1 MDKEIIPT
9 DQIERG
15 ECSEIIIVS
24 GHEIAFGRTDSIEF
38 AIARVNRS
46 VGLKISELLSDGK
59 PRIVGIQITQTP
71 TAQGPLLHVPN
82 IEVKCRASW
91 LVVDGE
97 KCRHCGTPLRYR
109 M

>member
-1 MDKEIIPT
+1 MDKEIIPA

-15 ECSEIIIVS
+15 ECSEVVIVS
-24 GHEIAFGRTDSIEF
+24 GHEIAFGRTDAVEF
-38 AIARVNRS
+38 AISRVKQR
-46 VGLKISELLSDGK
+46 VGLRIAELLSDGK
-59 PRIVGIQITQTP
+59 PRIVGMEITQTP
-71 TAQGPLLHVPN
+71 TARGNLLHVPN

-91 LVVDGE
+91 LVVNRE